1 MLIERRDEG
10 TASRHDAGCGKER
23 GNDAPRRASDG
34 RKGGQ
39 HGQRATQQIQDA
51 LSNAPGAGLHAQ
63 HVLCEQCHA
72 DTAPGEK
79 DDGDRQAAVC
89 YTIQS
94 HRVSEVCSSKGFLL
108 CFGDNSFLRLQEAR
122 LSFLA

>member
-1 MLIERRDEG
+1 LTKKEG
-10 TASRHDAGCGKER
+10 AACRHDAGRGKER
-23 GNDAPRRASDG
+23 GNDTTGRVSDG
-34 RKGGQ
+34 RQGGQ
-39 HGQRATQQIQDA
+39 HGQCATQQVQDA

-63 HVLCEQCHA
+63 HVLCEQRHA
-72 DTAPGEK
+72 DAAPGEK

-94 HRVSEVCSSKGFLL
+94 HRVSEVCSSKGSLL
-108 CFGDNSFLRLQEAR
+108 CFSDNFSLRLQEAR